1 MGKNRLITDGKL
13 IAKIFNGYYTSII
26 KHLHIERSEF
36 DPKHVKPF
44 KSVLS
49 AVNKFQN
56 HPSLLKIKSNQTY
69 SGFSFQPVNYEEV
82 LAELKDLDVSET
94 TQLEGIPGK
103 LMKEDLN
110 IFAIFLVKDIMH
122 ASERENFLIN

>member
-49 AVNKFQN
+49 A
-56 HPSLLKIKSNQTY
+56 NQTY

-82 LAELKDLDVSET
+82 LAELKDLDVSKT